1 MGDNEYPHY
10 LVAPPASAATGPQ
23 PRPVK
28 MLVALS
34 LLAAL
39 VGGTVGTSATLLATR
54 KGDATSTIVERV
66 APKTS
71 KVSAQ
76 SLTGVAAVAQKVI
89 PSVVLIDVTTSTGR
103 FGMQSSGTGSG
114 VIFTSDGYIVT
125 SNHVVEG
132 AGSIHVTL
140 ATGGKLPARLVG
152 SASPVDDI
160 AVIKVDRSGL
170 EAATL
175 GSTAQLS
182 VGDVAVALGSPF
194 GLQGTVTAGV
204 ISAMHRNIDLG
215 DGERLTDAIQTDA
228 PINPGNSGG
237 ALADASGNVI
247 GINTA
252 IVGSGSGNV
261 GVGFAIPID
270 IARRDAE
277 QIIKTGHAER
287 PFVGISGES
296 LPNQGGALVQQVVS
310 GGPADKAGLKVG
322 DIIVGIEG
330 MKIGSMEYLITA
342 LSRLE
347 SGQTVE
353 LTYLRDGKKRT
364 ATATL
369 TSASGG

>member
-1 MGDNEYPHY
+1 
-10 LVAPPASAATGPQ
+10 PQ